1 MAGWSV
7 DLMSIYLDNANSTY
21 PKPKEVIEA
30 VCTTISELDV
40 VPGDG
45 YLSNKQKHI
54 TKIITSLK
62 KSAAELFGVKHEN
75 IMLTSSASRGI
86 DCLMSTFLEPGDKLV
101 VCETDPVP
109 ILHAAREM
117 EKHGISV
124 VRVPYEKKHGI
135 SMSALKKAIYGAR
148 MVALS
153 HSNNVTGAVIP
164 IDEISKLASDNHTIF
179 LLDASQTAGRM
190 PIDFKRSGVSCAV
203 VSGHKFLYG
212 PTGTGL
218 VYVDSESMK
227 NPSMLVRPT
236 RSFSEA
242 IEDETLNILGFSGLS
257 AALKFILNHDLGK
270 IRQHDK
276 QIREAMFGSLELC
289 KRVKILEPDSNE
301 SVATMSFVSKFL
313 PPNVI
318 ARLLEER
325 YDIIVGNGLCSNKG
339 IHENLS
345 SFPDGAIRISAGYLN
360 SQSDI
365 EYFATSLTSILYS

>member
-1 MAGWSV
+1 
-7 DLMSIYLDNANSTY
+7 MSIYLDNANSTY
-21 PKPKEVIEA
+21 PKPREVIEA
-30 VCTTISELDV
+30 VNFTVSELDV

-45 YLSNKQKHI
+45 YLNSKQKHI
-54 TKIITSLK
+54 AKTITSLK
-62 KSAAELFGVKHEN
+62 KSAAELFGVKQEN
-75 IMLTSSASRGI
+75 IMTTSSASRGLG
-86 DCLMSTFLEPGDKLV
+86 CLMSTFLEPGDKLV
-101 VCETDPVP
+101 ICETDPTP
-109 ILHAAREM
+109 IIHTAREM
-117 EKHGISV
+117 EKRGVNV
-124 VRVPYEKKHGI
+124 VRVPYEKNCGI
-135 SMSALKKAIYGAR
+135 SMTALKKATSGAR
-148 MVALS
+148 MLALS

-190 PIDFKRSGVSCAV
+190 PIDFKRSGISCAV

-236 RSFSEA
+236 RSFAEA
-242 IEDETLNILGFSGLS
+242 IEDETPNILGLAGLT
-257 AALKFILNHDLGK
+257 AAVKFILGHDLAK

-276 QIREAMFGSLELC
+276 QIREAMLGSLELC
-289 KRVKILEPDSNE
+289 KRVKLLEPDSNE
-301 SVATMSFVSKFL
+301 SVATMSFVSKSL

-325 YDIIVGNGLCSNKG
+325 YDIMVGNGLCSNKG
-339 IHENLS
+339 IHESLS
-345 SFPDGAIRISAGYLN
+345 SFPDGAVRISAGYLN